1 MLTKTSNSI
10 FTASITLPVL
20 MLAACTNGDV
30 DSGPQYCAPEGYL
43 DSPMSVALGSDVEL
57 DGAAEVVVGELTVTS
72 GYPADC
78 DQKGSED
85 LVFSWDFMSTPT
97 DSAVDKGTLTD
108 NNSPGAALTSF
119 TPDVVGTYV
128 VSMVVSD
135 DLEVSDPVV
144 VVINV
149 AAGDAAPIADA
160 GPDLSG
166 ETGVRVDLDGS
177 GSSDP
182 EGAELEFNWAVAST
196 PSCSDLAPDDIYNQG
211 TATPSFICDCEGI
224 YTIALVVGDGNQW
237 SEPDYAT
244 VSCDSGD
251 LPPVADAG
259 DSGAMAPC
267 EGSEVELNGFGSY
280 DPDGEPL
287 VFSWGLVSAPAES
300 TATDANFSDSGAAN
314 PTFTWDVPGDYSFQ
328 LQVFD
333 GTTWSAPD
341 VVYYTMQGTE
351 ANQAP
356 FANAGSAD
364 SVSTTSDC
372 ERMSYT
378 EWDCD
383 DCPSFEIDLDGSG
396 SWDPDGDDLNFLWSE
411 GTGEP
416 TIESPYTAATVIS
429 TPVIA
434 AEYNVTTSY
443 TWDLELTV
451 ADCIDSDTDT
461 VQISV
466 ECAGEGK

>member
-1 MLTKTSNSI
+1 MLTKTSNAI
-10 FTASITLPVL
+10 LTAGLTLPVL
-20 MLAACTNGDV
+20 MLAACTNSGE
-30 DSGPQYCAPEGYL
+30 DSGPQYCAPEAYIG
-43 DSPMSVALGSDVEL
+43 SPLSVALGSDVEL
-57 DGAAEVVVGELTVTS
+57 DASAEVALGEETVVS

-78 DQKGSED
+78 DQSGADE
-85 LVFSWDFMSTPT
+85 LVYSWDFMSVPT
-97 DSAVDKGTLTD
+97 DSALDKGGLTD
-108 NNSPGAALTSF
+108 NNSPAAALTSF

-128 VSMVVSD
+128 LNLVVHD
-135 DLEVSDPVV
+135 ELESSEPAI

-149 AAGDAAPIADA
+149 SAGDAAPVADA
-160 GPDLSG
+160 GPDLFG

-177 GSSDP
+177 ASSDP
-182 EGAELEFNWAVAST
+182 EGAELEYSWAVAST
-196 PSCSDLAPDDIYNQG
+196 PSCSGLAADDLYNQG
-211 TATPSFICDCEGI
+211 TVSPSFICDCEGI
-224 YTIALVVGDGNQW
+224 YTIALVVSDGTQW

-267 EGSEVELNGFGSY
+267 EGETVHLNGFGSY

-287 VFSWGLVSAPAES
+287 TYSWGLVSAPAES
-300 TATDANFSDSGAAN
+300 TATDANFSDASAPD

-333 GTTWSAPD
+333 GVTWSAPD

-364 SVSTTSDC
+364 SVSTTADC
-372 ERMSYT
+372 ERLSYT

-383 DCPSFEIDLDGSG
+383 DCPAFEIDLDGSG
-396 SWDPDGDDLNFLWSE
+396 SWDPDGDDLNYHWSDAS
-411 GTGEP
+411 GET
-416 TIESPYTAATVIS
+416 TIESPYTAATVVA

-434 AEYNVTTSY
+434 AEYNVTTAY

-451 ADCIDSDTDT
+451 ADCADSDTDV
-461 VQISV
+461 VQLSIS
-466 ECAGEGK
+466 CAGEGK